1 MFVVAVA
8 VIAFA
13 VTVSGLNTDKVTL
26 NLHFFTFEL
35 SLGFLLILSLFLG
48 LIIGL
53 LMSLFNYYMP
63 LKLQIRKLNREK
75 RQVQKQV
82 LAEKRLEHTDA

>member
-1 MFVVAVA
+1 MFTVVIA

-13 VTVSGLNTDKVTL
+13 VTVSGLNTEKVTL

-35 SLGFLLILSLFLG
+35 SLGFLLILSLFFG
-48 LIIGL
+48 LLIGL

-63 LKLQIRKLNREK
+63 LKLQISKLK
-75 RQVQKQV
+75 RQNRMVQKQALV
-82 LAEKRLEHTDA
+82 EKRLENTDA